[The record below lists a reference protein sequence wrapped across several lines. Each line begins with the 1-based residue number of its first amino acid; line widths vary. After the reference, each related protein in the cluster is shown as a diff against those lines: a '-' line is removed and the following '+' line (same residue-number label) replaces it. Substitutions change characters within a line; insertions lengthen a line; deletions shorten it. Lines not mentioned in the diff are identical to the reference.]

1 MKAGLLDRLR
11 AQFRTQSL
19 RGEDVALWW
28 QLPDD
33 NHRVASPW
41 KQLVVDLVQPPTFSQ
56 WHTKVAA
63 ARITHYDGLRGPVTR
78 TGYLAVV
85 ASAMAAVGAPWW
97 IWVLLVPAVM
107 QVALEFLAYPYP
119 SRGPERRRTS
129 RILPARYERL
139 QGNLNIPALIGLLAD
154 PLNLIAVNLAPS
166 GGDVGWVKIAALAAA
181 IGYLNSSLA
190 GLLLDVANYT
200 EASAMPMIF
209 HTMRPWVPLLSWAS
223 VVAMVTVGVE
233 LGRWEPAMVPVAYL
247 ATVLAL
253 ALGVTVRNHDRMVF
267 ATVVPARDAIEDGRE
282 DLGRVLHDEFG
293 PIKAAAE
300 GTAQI
305 KEVPRQWATQLAA
318 LPAMLTY
325 FHTRTGIRDSRQMS
339 LDYLAEEILEPYGLW
354 EFVSYDVSWGELSLG
369 DHQTAITMATALLHN
384 VGQALSKPEFAGHRR
399 DIVLEGYSS
408 GSGLELRYH
417 LAVRDHLPP
426 IDNWCP
432 PRKSLTE
439 LRELLRTEHHGDL
452 VQETLVDGSKRIVA
466 TWSDRALP
474 APLELFK
481 WEQQ

>member
-154 PLNLIAVNLAPS
+154 PLNLIAVSLAPS

-233 LGRWEPAMVPVAYL
+233 LGRWEPAMVPVATWPL
-247 ATVLAL
+247 CSPSRWASRCATTT
-253 ALGVTVRNHDRMVF
+253 GWCSPPSSRPGTPSRTV
-267 ATVVPARDAIEDGRE
+267 GR
-282 DLGRVLHDEFG
+282 
-293 PIKAAAE
+293 I
-300 GTAQI
+300 
-305 KEVPRQWATQLAA
+305 WAGCCT
-318 LPAMLTY
+318 T
-325 FHTRTGIRDSRQMS
+325 
-339 LDYLAEEILEPYGLW
+339 
-354 EFVSYDVSWGELSLG
+354 
-369 DHQTAITMATALLHN
+369 
-384 VGQALSKPEFAGHRR
+384 
-399 DIVLEGYSS
+399 SS
-408 GSGLELRYH
+408 GRSR
-417 LAVRDHLPP
+417 
-426 IDNWCP
+426 P
-432 PRKSLTE
+432 PRRAPPRS
-439 LRELLRTEHHGDL
+439 RRCR
-452 VQETLVDGSKRIVA
+452 GSGRRS
-466 TWSDRALP
+466 WPRCP
-474 APLELFK
+474 RC
-481 WEQQ
+481 

>member
-1 MKAGLLDRLR
+1 M
-11 AQFRTQSL
+11 
-19 RGEDVALWW
+19 
-28 QLPDD
+28 
-33 NHRVASPW
+33 
-41 KQLVVDLVQPPTFSQ
+41 
-56 WHTKVAA
+56 
-63 ARITHYDGLRGPVTR
+63 
-78 TGYLAVV
+78 
-85 ASAMAAVGAPWW
+85 
-97 IWVLLVPAVM
+97 
-107 QVALEFLAYPYP
+107 
-119 SRGPERRRTS
+119 
-129 RILPARYERL
+129 
-139 QGNLNIPALIGLLAD
+139 
-154 PLNLIAVNLAPS
+154 
-166 GGDVGWVKIAALAAA
+166 
-181 IGYLNSSLA
+181 
-190 GLLLDVANYT
+190 
-200 EASAMPMIF
+200 
-209 HTMRPWVPLLSWAS
+209 
-223 VVAMVTVGVE
+223 
-233 LGRWEPAMVPVAYL
+233 
-247 ATVLAL
+247 
-253 ALGVTVRNHDRMVF
+253 
-267 ATVVPARDAIEDGRE
+267 
-282 DLGRVLHDEFG
+282 LHDEFG